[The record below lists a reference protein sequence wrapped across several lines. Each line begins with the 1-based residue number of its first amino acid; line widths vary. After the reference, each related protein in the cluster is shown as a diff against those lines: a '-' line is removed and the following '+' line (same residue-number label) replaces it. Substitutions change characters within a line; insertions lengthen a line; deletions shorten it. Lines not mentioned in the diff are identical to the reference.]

1 MTGRESHL
9 LAAVVVMAVVG
20 CSGAAA
26 DHESL
31 GDRAYVERRY
41 GEALSEFQLALRQG
55 SSDGALRHKAGMAAL
70 NARDLSEAAVQF
82 RTLAEEDADRVL
94 LAADGLERVARAA
107 GIEGNVPAL
116 QAAVEALHTVDPGRA
131 LGSFARELAAVL
143 GKDASASEA
152 ISVLP
157 FAAAAAPDARSQDS
171 LMYEY
176 AVALADLNRC
186 EEGIPVFESLL
197 RRNRVPSVREDA
209 TRRATTC
216 ALNLGRR
223 KHNAGANDEA
233 EVWYCRAVE
242 LGENNYAARVAYL
255 GLGDVW
261 FSRGDYQGARGAYVR
276 AMGGA
281 SPADSL
287 YQRARRG
294 LDRIRG
300 LDLFAPP
307 EPSHRRGC

>member
-1 MTGRESHL
+1 MTRREAYL
-9 LAAVVVMAVVG
+9 VTAAVALAAVG

-55 SSDGALRHKAGMAAL
+55 SSGGTLRQKAGMAAL

-82 RTLAEEDADRVL
+82 RALAEEDADQL
-94 LAADGLERVARAA
+94 LVAADGLERVARAA
-107 GIEGNVPAL
+107 NLEGNRPAL
-116 QAAVEALHTVDPGRA
+116 QAALDGLMVVDPGRA
-131 LGSFARELAAVL
+131 LGSFAREMAAGL
-143 GKDASASEA
+143 GENASSSEA
-152 ISVLP
+152 IAVLP

-176 AVALADLNRC
+176 AVALADLRRC
-186 EEGIPVFESLL
+186 EEGIPVFETLL
-197 RRNRVPSVREDA
+197 RRNRVPSVREEA
-209 TRRATTC
+209 RRRATTC
-216 ALNLGRR
+216 ALDLGRR
-223 KHNAGANDEA
+223 ELNAGANDEA

-242 LGENNYAARVAYL
+242 LGENNYAARVAHL
-255 GLGDVW
+255 GLGNVW
-261 FSRGDYQGARGAYVR
+261 FSRGDYQGAREAYLR
-276 AMGGA
+276 AMVGA
-281 SPADSL
+281 SPTDSL
-287 YQRARRG
+287 YRRARTG

-300 LDLFAPP
+300 LDLFQPP